1 MNPFVNVQHMSKRTT
16 LRILIVSASD
26 SERERLHN
34 LIKGYRGCQVVGAP
48 LHPDS
53 ILTVVAETKPDVA
66 ILDCADFD
74 TIALGV
80 CHLLMRFQPK
90 TQLLLH
96 TDRTSRYSTTDALR
110 EGVRAIVLRS
120 GSNKHLLPALEALAD
135 RRPYWEEAVDDGIL
149 DELLEQGP
157 RPTPAS
163 LTHLERMVLQLTAEG
178 YPAKEAA
185 LALGVSRETVEGTRT
200 RLRRKLGVRSVS
212 DLARYAFS
220 Q

>member
-1 MNPFVNVQHMSKRTT
+1 MSKRT
-16 LRILIVSASD
+16 RILLVSARD
-26 SERERLHN
+26 SERERLRD
-34 LIKGYRGCQVVGAP
+34 LIKSYRGCQVVGAP
-48 LHPDS
+48 LHADS

-66 ILDCADFD
+66 ILDCAYCD

-80 CHLLMRFQPK
+80 CQLLMRFRPRM
-90 TQLLLH
+90 QLLLH
-96 TDRTSRYSTTDALR
+96 TDQTYRQSTTDAVR

-120 GSNKHLLPALEALAD
+120 RSNKHLLPALEALAD

-157 RPTPAS
+157 RPPPAS

-178 YPAKEAA
+178 YPASEAA
-185 LALGVSRETVEGTRT
+185 TALGVSRELIESTRA

-212 DLARYAFS
+212 DLACYAFS

>member
-1 MNPFVNVQHMSKRTT
+1 M
-16 LRILIVSASD
+16 IVSACD
-26 SERERLHN
+26 SERERLRD
-34 LIKGYRGCQVVGAP
+34 LIKGYQGCQVVGAP
-48 LHPDS
+48 LHADS
-53 ILTVVAETKPDVA
+53 ILAVVAETKPNVA
-66 ILDCADFD
+66 ILDCAECD
-74 TIALGV
+74 TIVLGV
-80 CHLLMRFQPK
+80 CHLLMRLQPK

-96 TDRTSRYSTTDALR
+96 TDRISRYSTTDAVR

-120 GSNKHLLPALEALAD
+120 SSDKHLRPALEALAD

-163 LTHLERMVLQLTAEG
+163 FTHLERMVLQLTAEG

-185 LALGVSRETVEGTRT
+185 IALKVSTETIERTRT

>member
-1 MNPFVNVQHMSKRTT
+1 MSKRTT
-16 LRILIVSASD
+16 LRILIVSARD
-26 SERERLHN
+26 SERERLRD

-48 LHPDS
+48 LHANS

-66 ILDCADFD
+66 IVDCANFD

-80 CHLLMRFQPK
+80 CHLMMRFHPK
-90 TQLLLH
+90 MQLLLH
-96 TDRTSRYSTTDALR
+96 TDRTSRQSTTDAVR

-120 GSNKHLLPALEALAD
+120 GSDKHLLPALEALAD

-185 LALGVSRETVEGTRT
+185 IALKVSTETIERTRT